1 MYVHVW
7 KPVKSGLWKMEFH
20 EQFATFHT
28 RAREQLGKRKPIF
41 IEMQVLLC
49 TYNDRCIYILYII
62 RFRFICHVHK
72 CNEIRCPQLQHITVT
87 IQHVGTVQYNKGNNT
102 TCKYNIFMSLI
113 SLYLWVVGVIF
124 FNPYPWS
131 PLAGEDSCTATAATA
146 EKCCPFLLWKQSFS
160 AMDYPF
166 GYLIISYS

>member
-1 MYVHVW
+1 
-7 KPVKSGLWKMEFH
+7 MEFH

-28 RAREQLGKRKPIF
+28 RAREQLGIRKPIF

-87 IQHVGTVQYNKGNNT
+87 IQHVGTVQYNTRVTIKHVSTKQHKGGH
-102 TCKYNIFMSLI
+102 KVHSVRSI
-113 SLYLWVVGVIF
+113 SPCSAVLLHGGRSYLRTW
-124 FNPYPWS
+124 
-131 PLAGEDSCTATAATA
+131 D
-146 EKCCPFLLWKQSFS
+146 
-160 AMDYPF
+160 
-166 GYLIISYS
+166 

>member
-1 MYVHVW
+1 
-7 KPVKSGLWKMEFH
+7 MEFH

-49 TYNDRCIYILYII
+49 TYNDMCIYILYII

-72 CNEIRCPQLQHITVT
+72 CNEIWCPQLQHITVT
-87 IQHVGTVQYNKGNNT
+87 IQHVGTVQYNKGNKT

-113 SLYLWVVGVIF
+113 SLYL
-124 FNPYPWS
+124 
-131 PLAGEDSCTATAATA
+131 
-146 EKCCPFLLWKQSFS
+146 
-160 AMDYPF
+160 
-166 GYLIISYS
+166 